1 MSCSAA
7 TPTGRT
13 EIEVYSPTGVAFY
26 DARAVDHR
34 ARADQIR
41 SDLVAV
47 AGGATHPADV
57 AHTLHLQRLIAGI
70 EGQLRA

>member
-1 MSCSAA
+1 

-41 SDLVAV
+41 TDLVAV
-47 AGGATHPADV
+47 AAGGTHPASV
-57 AHTLHLQRLIAGI
+57 AQTLHLQRLIADI
-70 EGQLRA
+70 EAQLRG